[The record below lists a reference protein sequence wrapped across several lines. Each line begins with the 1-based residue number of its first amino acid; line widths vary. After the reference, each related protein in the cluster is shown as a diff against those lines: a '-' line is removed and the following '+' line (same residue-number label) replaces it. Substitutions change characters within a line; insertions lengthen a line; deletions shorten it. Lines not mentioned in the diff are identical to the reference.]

1 MATSEVNSERPPGHG
16 KVSRQIAEP
25 QANLQTVGRSDKLT
39 LQFAPS
45 RPLTFSAILHT
56 SLARLAFTDL
66 CQTPIPT
73 NRSLPMCEILASG
86 NFYAHGRISPPIRG
100 VALHIPQTRTPKR
113 AKRKRG
119 RWGVCKAPTG
129 ASPRKPPNRS
139 FFAHCIFQSAT
150 ILGKFLKT
158 L

>member
-45 RPLTFSAILHT
+45 RPLTFIAILHT

-66 CQTPIPT
+66 CQHPT
-73 NRSLPMCEILASG
+73 RPHILFSSG
-86 NFYAHGRISPPIRG
+86 VR
-100 VALHIPQTRTPKR
+100 
-113 AKRKRG
+113 
-119 RWGVCKAPTG
+119 
-129 ASPRKPPNRS
+129 
-139 FFAHCIFQSAT
+139 FAHDLKKKNIFLRAPILPVQS
-150 ILGKFLKT
+150 
-158 L
+158 

>member
-45 RPLTFSAILHT
+45 RPLPFSAILHT

-66 CQTPIPT
+66 C
-73 NRSLPMCEILASG
+73 R
-86 NFYAHGRISPPIRG
+86 HPIRPHILFSSG
-100 VALHIPQTRTPKR
+100 VR
-113 AKRKRG
+113 
-119 RWGVCKAPTG
+119 
-129 ASPRKPPNRS
+129 
-139 FFAHCIFQSAT
+139 FAHDLKKKNIFLRAPILPVQS
-150 ILGKFLKT
+150 
-158 L
+158 